1 MIFGQDNYILQGIKL
16 ETALFTKNE
25 DAYKISQVKIL
36 GEKQIRYTE
45 KYLYLKTVQHTLF
58 FCPQLFNLN
67 HNFFHLVCMHSLF
80 ST

>member
-36 GEKQIRYTE
+36 GEKQTWYTE
-45 KYLYLKTVQHTLF
+45 KYLYLKTVAHTIF
-58 FCPQLFNLN
+58 FVHSQNLN
-67 HNFFHLVCMHSLF
+67 RNFFHLICMHSLF
-80 ST
+80 SI